1 MQSKKRAALV
11 ALAVT
16 GTGGI
21 PLVSAGPALADSV
34 WDKVAAC
41 ESSGNWSINTGNGF
55 YGGLQFTQSTWEAYG
70 GLKYAVRADLATK
83 AEQIAV
89 AEKVLTGQGPGAW
102 PNCQPVKKA
111 GSAVTEKVKP
121 TPKVEAPRK
130 DKVVRKST
138 GSYTVKPGDW
148 LSKIAIREYGDVDR
162 WKDIAAANA
171 DAVPDPDLIFP
182 GQELV
187 IPASADPRPER
198 KAAPKTTTQAKPAPS
213 WSNSKTA
220 TVVAFAKSKIGS
232 PYLWGGNGP
241 ARFDCSG
248 LTSQAWKAA
257 GVDFTRTARTAAQ
270 QLASFPRVSTPRP
283 GDLVIYSFET
293 RADHVSLYVGP
304 IGPGGADLIDTASSH
319 PQGGVGWSKMSTR
332 GGRVEGIVRP

>member
-1 MQSKKRAALV
+1 MRIKKRAALV
-11 ALAVT
+11 ALTVT

-21 PLVSAGPALADSV
+21 PLVSAGPALADGV

-70 GLKYAVRADLATK
+70 GLKYAVRADLASK

-89 AEKVLTGQGPGAW
+89 AEKVLTSQGPGAW
-102 PNCQPVKKA
+102 PNCQPVKSA
-111 GSAVTEKVKP
+111 GSAVTKKVTP
-121 TPKVEAPRK
+121 TPKIETPRK
-130 DKVVRKST
+130 DPAPVRKAT

-148 LSKIAIREYGDVDR
+148 LSKIAIREYGDVEK
-162 WKDIAAANA
+162 WKDIAEANS
-171 DAVPDPDLIFP
+171 DTVPDPDLIFP

-187 IPASADPRPER
+187 IPDG
-198 KAAPKTTTQAKPAPS
+198 KKQTAAPKVERKSTTQAKPAPS

-220 TVVAFAKSKIGS
+220 TVIAFAKSKIGS

-241 ARFDCSG
+241 ARYDCSG
-248 LTSQAWKAA
+248 LTQQAWRSA
-257 GVDFTRTARTAAQ
+257 GVSIPRTAAG
-270 QLASFPRVSTPRP
+270 QLAGLERVSTPRP

-293 RADHVSLYVGP
+293 YADHVSLYVGP

-332 GGRVEGIVRP
+332 GGSVAGIVRP

>member
-1 MQSKKRAALV
+1 
-11 ALAVT
+11 
-16 GTGGI
+16 
-21 PLVSAGPALADSV
+21 
-34 WDKVAAC
+34 
-41 ESSGNWSINTGNGF
+41 
-55 YGGLQFTQSTWEAYG
+55 
-70 GLKYAVRADLATK
+70 
-83 AEQIAV
+83 
-89 AEKVLTGQGPGAW
+89 
-102 PNCQPVKKA
+102 VKKA

-121 TPKVEAPRK
+121 TPKVETPRK
-130 DKVVRKST
+130 DP

-162 WKDIAAANA
+162 WKDIAEANS
-171 DAVPDPDLIFP
+171 DTVPDPDLIFP

-187 IPASADPRPER
+187 IPDGKKQA
-198 KAAPKTTTQAKPAPS
+198 AAPKSTTQAKPAPS

-220 TVVAFAKSKIGS
+220 TVIAFAKSKIGS

-248 LTSQAWKAA
+248 LTSQAWRSA
-257 GVDFTRTARTAAQ
+257 GVNIPRTAAQ
-270 QLASFPRVSTPRP
+270 QLAGLKRVSTPRP

-332 GGRVEGIVRP
+332 GGSVAGIVRP